1 MPLGLES
8 VRACLDGAVP
18 GVIATCSADGTPNVA
33 YVSQVHYVDPQ
44 HVALSFQFFSETRAN
59 ILANPRATVQVIDPD
74 SGIHYRLFLSY
85 LRTETEGP
93 LFESMKARLAG
104 IASHTG
110 MSKVFR
116 LRGSDVY
123 RVQSIEQ
130 APGHGLLRPPIRRA
144 RLGDLRRC
152 LERLSRRPD
161 LAGLL
166 DELMLALREELEIDH
181 AMLLLL
187 NETGDRLYTVASQG
201 YPQSGI
207 GSEILLG
214 EGVVGVA
221 GEQQTPIRIAHMAE
235 EYLYSRAVRRQM
247 LQSTSAA
254 DLELEIPLPGLPQSN
269 SQLAVPLVR
278 RQALVGVLYVESAQ
292 DMRFSYEDEDAL
304 VCVAQH
310 LALAMQPGEVAAEP
324 TETDNGTG
332 GRRRPV
338 GGERVAVRH
347 YACNDSI
354 FVGEDYLIKGV
365 AGAILWKLVRDYRD
379 AGRTEF
385 SNRELRVDPAIPL
398 PEISSNLEA
407 RLILLQRRLV
417 ERCPFLGIERIGRG
431 RFRLRVD
438 HPIELIDVSEGAVP
452 RGPAG

>member
-1 MPLGLES
+1 MTPTLES
-8 VRACLDGAVP
+8 IRACLDGAVP
-18 GVIATCSADGTPNVA
+18 GVIATCSTDGTPNAA
-33 YVSQVHYVDPQ
+33 YLSQVHYVDPQ
-44 HVALSFQFFSETRAN
+44 HVALSFQFFNETRRN
-59 ILANPRATVQVIDPD
+59 ILVNPRATVQVIDPD
-74 SGIHYRLFLSY
+74 TGAHFRLHLHY

-110 MSKVFR
+110 MGKVFR

-130 APGHGLLRPPIRRA
+130 APGHGLLRPPSRRA

-152 LERLSRRPD
+152 LEHLARSTD
-161 LAGLL
+161 LARLL
-166 DELMLALREELEIDH
+166 DALMGALEEELEIEH

-187 NETGDRLYTVASQG
+187 NETGDRLYTVASRG

-214 EGVVGVA
+214 EGIVGVA
-221 GEQQTPIRIAHMAE
+221 AQQRTPIRIAHMAE
-235 EYLYSRAVRRQM
+235 EYLYSRAVRQRI
-247 LQSTSAA
+247 LASAAAA
-254 DLELEIPLPGLPQSN
+254 DLELEIPLPGLVQSN

-278 RQALVGVLYVESAQ
+278 RQTLVGVLYVESAQ
-292 DMRFSYEDEDAL
+292 DMRFSFEDEDAL
-304 VCVAQH
+304 VCVAQY
-310 LALAMQPGEVAAEP
+310 LAQAIQPGDVAGEQ
-324 TETDNGTG
+324 TGTDQGSID
-332 GRRRPV
+332 RRTPAAGSGLRI
-338 GGERVAVRH
+338 RH

-354 FVGEDYLIKGV
+354 FIGKDYLIKGV

-379 AGRTEF
+379 SGLTEF

-407 RLILLQRRLV
+407 RLILLQRRLA
-417 ERCPFLGIERIGRG
+417 ERCPALGIERVGRG

-438 HPIELIDVSEGAVP
+438 HPILLVEVTPDSAVS
-452 RGPAG
+452 R